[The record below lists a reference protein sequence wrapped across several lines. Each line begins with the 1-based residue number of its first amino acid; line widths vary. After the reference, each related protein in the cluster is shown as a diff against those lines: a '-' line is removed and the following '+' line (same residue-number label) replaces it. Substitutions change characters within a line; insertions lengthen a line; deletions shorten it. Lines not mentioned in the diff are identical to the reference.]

1 MLNLFSS
8 SKVVFLSTYPPREC
22 GIATFTKDLSDAI
35 HKKFGSHV
43 QPKVIAMEENQ
54 SEFRVY
60 NKKVVFN
67 ITEDNLESY
76 EAAAK
81 KINSLRSVKM
91 LNIQHEFGI
100 FGGDWG
106 ENILHLMGLVKKK
119 IIVTFHTVLEDP
131 EEDLKRVVES
141 IAEKSDRIVVMTN
154 NAKEILTNEYEI
166 PPEKIVVIP
175 HGGPNVNFS
184 KQKNRLKKKYG
195 LKNSKV
201 LLTFGL
207 LSRGKGVEFVIN
219 AMPEILKK
227 HPDALYLVIGETHPK
242 VREEEGESYRL
253 ELKQLAKN
261 LGVERSV
268 KFLDKYLSL
277 NEIVD
282 FLNLTEVYLAPSID
296 PKQICSG
303 TVSYAMAA
311 GKAIISSR
319 NKYNE
324 EVLANGRGIMLRRNN
339 PKIFAK
345 RTIELLDDNK
355 LRRKL
360 EIKAFDYSR
369 RMTWQNV
376 SAKYYN
382 TFSTLLPG
390 EFNYFSKLP
399 RINFRHFYHMTDDF
413 GMIQFADYSKPN
425 KESGYTLDDNARAIS
440 VAAKGYELYK
450 SRKMLRTAN
459 TFMKFIEKCQ
469 MRDGYFHNV
478 LDINR
483 EFVDGRGS
491 EDSFGRAVH
500 AMGNVLKSSFP
511 DEYKL
516 RAKKVLEKAIGKSD
530 ELISPRAQADSLIGM
545 TYARDLLDVDHGAI
559 EKISNSLISKFDESS
574 DLNWKW
580 FEKYLTYGN
589 SIIPEA
595 LFEAG
600 KIDKTGSLEKVAKTS
615 MDFLTKTHFIDGK
628 LVPIG
633 QDGWFKKD
641 QERSLYD
648 QQPIEA
654 GGMTVAYLK
663 AFKST
668 GDKDYLTNSRK
679 SFEWFLGRN
688 SSNQMVYDDSTGGC
702 FDGITKTGVNLNQ
715 GAESLLAY
723 LSARLVLQKALAH

>member
-1 MLNLFSS
+1 MNLFSS

-67 ITEDNLESY
+67 INEDDLESY
-76 EAAAK
+76 GAAAK
-81 KINSLRSVKM
+81 KINSMRSIKM

-106 ENILHLMGLVKKK
+106 ENILHLMELVKKK
-119 IIVTFHTVLEDP
+119 IIVTFHTVLEEP
-131 EEDLKRVVES
+131 EEDLKRVVERIS
-141 IAEKSDRIVVMTN
+141 EKSDRIVVMTN
-154 NAKEILTNEYEI
+154 NAKEILANDYGI
-166 PPEKIVVIP
+166 SAEKIVVIP

-184 KQKNRLKKKYG
+184 KQKNSLKKKYG

-207 LSRGKGVEFVIN
+207 LSRGKGVELVIK

-227 HPDALYLVIGETHPK
+227 HPDAFYLVIGETHPK

-253 ELKQLAKN
+253 ELKELAKT
-261 LGVERSV
+261 LGVEKSV

-282 FLNLTEVYLAPSID
+282 FLNLSDVYLAPSID

-324 EVLANGRGIMLRRNN
+324 EVLANGRGIMLKRNN
-339 PKIFAK
+339 PKVFAK
-345 RTIELLDDNK
+345 RAIELLDDGK
-355 LRRKL
+355 LKRNF

-382 TFSTLLPG
+382 TFSNLLPG

-413 GMIQFADYSKPN
+413 GMIQFADYSKPLR
-425 KESGYTLDDNARAIS
+425 ESGYTLDDNARAIS
-440 VAAKGYELYK
+440 VSAKGYGMYK
-450 SRKMLRTAN
+450 SQKMIRAAD
-459 TFMKFIEKCQ
+459 TFMGFIEKCQ
-469 MRDGYFHNV
+469 ISDGYFHNV

-483 EFVDGRGS
+483 DFADDRGS
-491 EDSFGRAVH
+491 EDSFGRAIH
-500 AMGNVLKSSFP
+500 AMGNVLKSSLP
-511 DEYKL
+511 EQYKL
-516 RAKKVLEKAIGKSD
+516 RAKKVLEKAIGRSD
-530 ELISPRAQADSLIGM
+530 ELISPRAQANSLIGM
-545 TYARDLLDVDHGAI
+545 AYAKDLLDVNQEAI
-559 EKISNSLISKFDESS
+559 EKIANSLVSKFEETTDG
-574 DLNWKW
+574 NWEW

-600 KIDKTGSLEKVAKTS
+600 KFDETGKTGKVAATS
-615 MDFLTKTHFIDGK
+615 MDFLTKTHFIGEK

-641 QERSLYD
+641 QERSFYD

-654 GGMTVAYLK
+654 GGMTIAYLK
-663 AFKST
+663 AYNAT
-668 GDKDYLTNSRK
+668 GDRDYLANSRK

-702 FDGITKTGVNLNQ
+702 FDGITSNGVNLNQ

-723 LSARLVLQKALAH
+723 LNARLTLQKALAH